1 MKEIIVLYLD
11 RIQTDETNIG
21 IGWSAWG
28 PHSPSPLPLLS
39 VKDTY
44 ILPSQ
49 IIIGLMS
56 WYFVSGVWLIA
67 SSCPFFCHLYP
78 LFSVPFPSLSC
89 TMLTCPSLYPWPW
102 INFQPTSL
110 LFWNLILI
118 FQNLFFISLAN
129 LSLFWHQPPSPRPP
143 PHPSSRWQSSPW
155 PAPFCVHCSPADRG
169 HGVGFPGK
177 VSALP
182 WHLRLGCVVKVS
194 DCDCRN
200 CIWFHLC
207 TWVCLL
213 FEGFKNLCIRVT
225 QSVFSPWCHYFIRVH
240 DTKIPGFILIS
251 FL

>member
-1 MKEIIVLYLD
+1 MKEIIIVYLD

-21 IGWSAWG
+21 IGWSAWE

-67 SSCPFFCHLYP
+67 SSCPFFAIFTHFSPSHFPLSLLYHAHLP
-78 LFSVPFPSLSC
+78 LSLPLAMDQLSTYFPSVLKSD
-89 TMLTCPSLYPWPW
+89 SD
-102 INFQPTSL
+102 
-110 LFWNLILI
+110 

-194 DCDCRN
+194 DRDCRN
-200 CIWFHLC
+200 CIWFHPC
-207 TWVCLL
+207 AWVCLL

-225 QSVFSPWCHYFIRVH
+225 QSVFSPWCHYFTRVH
-240 DTKIPGFILIS
+240 DTKIPGFILLL